1 MIRLSHHPMYAAV
14 QASEAKPSRQARSTS
29 SSMLVRDAAFAGS
42 TQTGQSPSKSVRT
55 PLIGSTI
62 SAFTMMCLILQFMS
76 LGETVMLLI
85 EGF

>member
-14 QASEAKPSRQARSTS
+14 QASEAKPSQARSTS

-42 TQTGQSPSKSVRT
+42 TRTGQSPSKSVRT
-55 PLIGSTI
+55 PLIGPTI
-62 SAFTMMCLILQFMS
+62 SAFTMMCLILQIMS